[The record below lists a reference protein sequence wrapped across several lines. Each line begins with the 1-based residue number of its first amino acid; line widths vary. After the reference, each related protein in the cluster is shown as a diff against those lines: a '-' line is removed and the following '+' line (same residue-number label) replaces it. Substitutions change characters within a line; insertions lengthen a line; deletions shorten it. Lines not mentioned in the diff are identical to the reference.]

1 MSRDAEIMAE
11 TQRLHRFFKECGALS
26 IEPDFLQPA
35 DILLDLYGEDIRA
48 RAYLISDP
56 LRGEK
61 MLRPDYT
68 VPVVQAHMKGRANSA
83 RYTYAGKVFRKQE
96 KDIGRPSEYIQV
108 GYECFGDDDPAR
120 SDADVF
126 AALSE
131 AISGLDA
138 RVQTG
143 DMNVLMTAVSG
154 LHASDDR
161 KAALLRHI
169 WRPQRFR
176 ILLERFSGRLPK
188 SESRTALLTAQDT
201 FQGSGPFIGLRS
213 KDEIKERVEQ
223 LRRNHPTPLISETE
237 MDLLT
242 EISQLCDVYPVVLSK
257 MHDLMTEL
265 PSISQAIERIERRLE
280 ALEARGIDTQL
291 LSFEASYGQ
300 TSMEYYDGFVFGFYK
315 ASQKGVSL
323 VATGGRYDA
332 LTRHLGNGIELPAV
346 GGVIRPDLL
355 VEAKRSAVWQ

>member
-1 MSRDAEIMAE
+1 MLLDADVMKE
-11 TQRLHRFFKECGALS
+11 TQRLHYFFKECGALS
-26 IEPDFLQPA
+26 IEPDLLQPA

-48 RAYLISDP
+48 RAYLTSDS
-56 LRGEK
+56 LRGEQ

-68 VPVVQAHMKGRANSA
+68 VPLVQEHMKGRAHPA
-83 RYTYAGKVFRKQE
+83 KYTYAGKVFRKQE
-96 KDIGRPSEYIQV
+96 EDVFRPSEYIQV

-120 SDADVF
+120 ADADVF

-131 AISGLDA
+131 AISGFDA
-138 RVQTG
+138 HVQTG
-143 DMNVLMTAVSG
+143 DMNFLISAVSG

-176 ILLERFSGRLPK
+176 ILLERFSGRLLK
-188 SESRTALLTAQDT
+188 SETRTALLSASDI

-213 KDEIKERVEQ
+213 QDEIKERVER
-223 LRRNHPTPLISETE
+223 LRKNDSDPPISETE

-242 EISQLCDVYPVVLSK
+242 EISQLCDTYPNALSK
-257 MHDLMTEL
+257 MHDLITDL
-265 PSISQAIERIERRLE
+265 PAISQAIERIERRLE
-280 ALEARGIDTQL
+280 ALEARGIDTQM

-315 ASQKGVSL
+315 ASEKGASL

-332 LTRHLGNGIELPAV
+332 LTRHLGNGTKLPAV

-355 VEAKRSAVWQ
+355 VAGRRIAT

>member
-1 MSRDAEIMAE
+1 MSRDAKIMLE
-11 TQRLHRFFKECGALS
+11 TQRLHRFFKDLGALS
-26 IEPDFLQPA
+26 IEPDILQPA

-48 RAYLISDP
+48 SAYLTSDT
-56 LRGEK
+56 LRGEQ

-68 VPVVQAHMKGRANSA
+68 VPVVQAHMKGRANPA

-96 KDIGRPSEYIQV
+96 EDISRLSEYIQV

-120 SDADVF
+120 ADAEVF
-126 AALSE
+126 SALYE
-131 AISGLDA
+131 AISGFDA
-138 RVQTG
+138 HVQTG
-143 DMNVLMTAVSG
+143 DMNLLITAVLG

-176 ILLERFSGRLPK
+176 TLLERFSGRLQK
-188 SESRTALLTAQDT
+188 SESRSALLSASDI

-213 KDEIKERVEQ
+213 QDEIKERVER
-223 LRRNHPTPLISETE
+223 LRRNDSDPLISETE

-242 EISQLCDVYPVVLSK
+242 EISQLCDIYPNVLSK
-257 MHDLMTEL
+257 MHDLMTDL
-265 PSISQAIERIERRLE
+265 PSIARAIERIERRLE
-280 ALEARGIDTQL
+280 ALEARGIDTHM

-315 ASQKGVSL
+315 SSQKGVSL

-332 LTRHLGNGIELPAV
+332 LTRQLGDGIKLPAI

-355 VEAKRSAVWQ
+355 VTGKRSSI